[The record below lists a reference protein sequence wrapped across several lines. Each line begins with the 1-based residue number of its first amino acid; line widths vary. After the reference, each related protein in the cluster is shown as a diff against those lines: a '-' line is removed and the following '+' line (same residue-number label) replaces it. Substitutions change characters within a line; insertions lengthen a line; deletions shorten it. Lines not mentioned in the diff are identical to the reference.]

1 MHYYIYI
8 LYICILLI
16 LSIIYTDYYVKYNT
30 AFFTNVSR
38 MCHESTIRM
47 YTILSLILSYSTM
60 LLAGAADAK
69 GEDVKDLPQRVTETR
84 PGIYWDVSGS
94 TGVPLKL
101 SINFLFPFGMVKPK
115 VRETDKSRCGSSTIG
130 ELC

>member
-1 MHYYIYI
+1 
-8 LYICILLI
+8 
-16 LSIIYTDYYVKYNT
+16 
-30 AFFTNVSR
+30 
-38 MCHESTIRM
+38 
-47 YTILSLILSYSTM
+47 M